1 MNTTFTWTVTEDDAG
16 DRLDSFLA
24 NQLADS
30 HSRTRLQ
37 QLLKSGAAVCNDKI
51 ITKPAQRLQINDALT
66 LTLPPDLIPQLAP
79 EALDLPV
86 IWEDE
91 HIIVV
96 NKPAGMLTHPT
107 PHQLTGT
114 VVNALLHHC
123 AGQLSGINGVLRPGI
138 VHRLDKDTSGLLMVA
153 KSDVAHRGLSDQ
165 LQPFAPNRA
174 SRRYRAIVQGQ
185 FAAGASGAIITGI
198 GRDPKNRQKM
208 TVTPTGRDAHTDW
221 CHIQALQGPLHL
233 LEASLRTGRTHQ
245 IRVHFAW
252 KGWPI
257 LGDPLYGTGLI
268 NTLNPKLQRQLLQAY
283 QLAFTH
289 PVTGKAMAYTLPDPD
304 PDFLPFLN
312 DLPLN

>member
-1 MNTTFTWTVTEDDAG
+1 MSQTFTWTVTDEEAG
-16 DRLDSFLA
+16 ERLDSFLA

-37 QLLKSGAAVCNDKI
+37 QLLKSGAAICNDKPV
-51 ITKPAQRLQINDALT
+51 TKPAHRLMVNDVLM
-66 LTLPPDLIPQLAP
+66 LTLPPDLVPQLTP
-79 EALDLPV
+79 EALDLAV
-86 IWEDE
+86 VWEDD
-91 HIIVV
+91 HLIVV
-96 NKPAGMLTHPT
+96 NKPVGMLTHPT
-107 PHQLTGT
+107 PKQLTGT

-153 KSDVAHRGLSDQ
+153 KSDVAHKGLSEQ
-165 LQPFAPNRA
+165 LQPFAENRA

-185 FAAGASGAIITGI
+185 FNPGASGAIVTGI

-208 TVTPTGRDAHTDW
+208 MVTPTGRDAHTDW
-221 CHIQALQGPLHL
+221 WHMQSLQGPLHL

-257 LGDPLYGTGLI
+257 LGDPLYGSGLS
-268 NTLNPKLQRQLLQAY
+268 NQLCPNLQRQLLQAY
-283 QLAFTH
+283 QLKFTH
-289 PVTGKAMAYTLPDPD
+289 PVTGEALAFQLDEPD
-304 PDFLPFLN
+304 PDFLAFLN
-312 DLPLN
+312 D